1 MRGSIIPACRPAA
14 AAISAILAL
23 AAAGCGATG
32 PSGLRF
38 VSAKARPDPGYYAV
52 TAVIENAAP
61 EPVSLDSLE
70 VDMTT
75 YDGEGKVIAKGY
87 RFSFRGDRGDI
98 APFTST
104 RLPLNRPDRSGQVRT
119 SRLYLRDGRGRIV
132 SEIEVAPPIEET
144 AEEPPPDDFRNLTG
158 RP

>member
-1 MRGSIIPACRPAA
+1 
-14 AAISAILAL
+14 
-23 AAAGCGATG
+23 
-32 PSGLRF
+32 
-38 VSAKARPDPGYYAV
+38 
-52 TAVIENAAP
+52 
-61 EPVSLDSLE
+61 
-70 VDMTT
+70 MTT

-98 APFTST
+98 APFAST

-144 AEEPPPDDFRNLTG
+144 AEEPALSPDPPPSEEPPREDFRNLTG